1 MSNNAC
7 YREMLDRL
15 MPWSS
20 STCSKRATA
29 MPEEPAVIARG
40 RGCRVWDADDREFI
54 DFRNSLGPVTLGY
67 CFPAVDNA
75 IREQLENGIIFGYP
89 HILEAEV
96 AQALHEV
103 IPCAEKVRFL
113 KTGGEAVAAV
123 IKTARYVSGHKHVIQ
138 IGYNGWLNSLA
149 ADGMFLPGQ
158 NAQEQ
163 VPGVPADL
171 SVLHHNCRWNDLEQL
186 SLLEKTFGN
195 DLAAIVVAAD
205 YQNTDAGFTF
215 YPELRAMADRCGA
228 ALIYDEIVTGFRIAL
243 AGMQEYCGVVPDMAV
258 FAKAIANGMPLS
270 VYCGKAR
277 WMDGLNKAIVS
288 STYGGESLS
297 LAAAKAVIN
306 VYRTEPVIEHI
317 TNMGR
322 KMWGGLNTLF
332 KQYGVPAS
340 IPDKFPMGF
349 CKFEEGNS
357 ELHQKFLRNACKYGV
372 TLYNGGYVNYSH
384 KENDID
390 EALDKLET
398 AIKNL

>member
-1 MSNNAC
+1 
-7 YREMLDRL
+7 
-15 MPWSS
+15 
-20 STCSKRATA
+20 
-29 MPEEPAVIARG
+29 
-40 RGCRVWDADDREFI
+40 
-54 DFRNSLGPVTLGY
+54 
-67 CFPAVDNA
+67 
-75 IREQLENGIIFGYP
+75 
-89 HILEAEV
+89 
-96 AQALHEV
+96 
-103 IPCAEKVRFL
+103 
-113 KTGGEAVAAV
+113 
-123 IKTARYVSGHKHVIQ
+123 
-138 IGYNGWLNSLA
+138 
-149 ADGMFLPGQ
+149 
-158 NAQEQ
+158 
-163 VPGVPADL
+163 
-171 SVLHHNCRWNDLEQL
+171 
-186 SLLEKTFGN
+186 
-195 DLAAIVVAAD
+195 
-205 YQNTDAGFTF
+205 
-215 YPELRAMADRCGA
+215 
-228 ALIYDEIVTGFRIAL
+228 
-243 AGMQEYCGVVPDMAV
+243 
-258 FAKAIANGMPLS
+258 MPLS